1 MRTCAR
7 AVSPAS
13 VCTYYARVKYTQT
26 RLPSVFHF
34 FGGGARVFS
43 PPPFAMKK
51 PPPSRPRSESF
62 EQYNGWGPFYRQ
74 ILRAHISAPPQK
86 TLLPI
91 ARRTVRFRRPVLHVQ
106 GGTRREK
113 TFGQQAGLVLAR
125 RRSQQAP
132 RSGRSA
138 ARRAAPAMPREG
150 GVGIRPPS
158 ERASS
163 DFQTVKWAVRRLE
176 ARIMHG
182 ATHLFGRSRPRGRV
196 GRPRGGQRLRCEGG
210 AASESGRHLSVR
222 APISKRKVGLYRGR
236 ERASC
241 TVRRTSTRAAGVGAG
256 SIVGAAG
263 GACGGGGGRRQN
275 LLAI

>member
-1 MRTCAR
+1 M
-7 AVSPAS
+7 VSKPAW
-13 VCTYYARVKYTQT
+13 CWR
-26 RLPSVFHF
+26 
-34 FGGGARVFS
+34 GGGR
-43 PPPFAMKK
+43 
-51 PPPSRPRSESF
+51 SRPRGRVGRPRGG
-62 EQYNGWGPFYRQ
+62 QR
-74 ILRAHISAPPQK
+74 LRC
-86 TLLPI
+86 
-91 ARRTVRFRRPVLHVQ
+91 R
-106 GGTRREK
+106 
-113 TFGQQAGLVLAR
+113 
-125 RRSQQAP
+125 
-132 RSGRSA
+132 GR
-138 ARRAAPAMPREG
+138 G
-150 GVGIRPPS
+150 GVEIRPPS
-158 ERASS
+158 EPVIS
-163 DFQTVKWAVRRLE
+163 DFHTVKWAVRRLK